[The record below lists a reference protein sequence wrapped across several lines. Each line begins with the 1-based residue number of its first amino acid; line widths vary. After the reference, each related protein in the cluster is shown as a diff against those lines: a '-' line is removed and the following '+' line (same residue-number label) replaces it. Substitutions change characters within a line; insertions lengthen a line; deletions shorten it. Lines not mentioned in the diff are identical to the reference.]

1 MTDPMVEQLRA
12 ELERI
17 KGSYRIC
24 KRSTKSPAGARA
36 YSYLLRESGFGDT
49 SVFAFILQ
57 RTTNKIEAKKLE
69 NEVRKLLSRQS
80 LDSLKGSTAGRKCQ
94 YADGDAQ
101 ADEGANWLKTRRKN
115 GKKPRDAALWV
126 LTVETPQRNKR
137 NPPEW
142 VDGYPY
148 SKADKKTAANSLK
161 ALAGAIEYRLKPK
174 KGRG

>member
-1 MTDPMVEQLRA
+1 MIDPMVEQLRA

-24 KRSTKSPAGARA
+24 KRSTKSPVGARA

-69 NEVRKLLSRQS
+69 NEARKILSRQS
-80 LDSLKGSTAGRKCQ
+80 LGALKGSTAGRKCQ

-101 ADEGANWLKTRRKN
+101 ADEGANWLSTRRKDD
-115 GKKPRDAALWV
+115 KKPRDAALWV
-126 LTVETPQRNKR
+126 LKVETPKRNKR

-142 VDGYPY
+142 MDGYPY
-148 SKADKKTAANSLK
+148 LNVDKETADKSLK

-174 KGRG
+174 KG